1 MKIMKNNECDNN
13 LSKNKSNMPLEPD
26 FVTGLTDAEGC
37 FLILAPKI
45 DKIKF
50 KVYFS
55 LKYKISMLNNE
66 VELLKMVKS
75 FFGCGNIRHNN
86 NGTVDFEINDF
97 SSLKTILIPHF
108 LKYPLRGTKYLDFI
122 SFKEASHIFE
132 SGEHLKE
139 EGINKLYLLKRGMNT
154 QRDFSQF
161 NSYTPNHTKESNIN
175 YIPLNGHYV
184 NGFIAGDGCLTLD
197 MGKHFGSM
205 HLSISQHK
213 NNKLL
218 MESIANYFKSP
229 LKVYSGRSKDL
240 QIHLRGISL

>member
-1 MKIMKNNECDNN
+1 MENN
-13 LSKNKSNMPLEPD
+13 NKDFRLDPN

-37 FLILAPKI
+37 FLILSPKN
-45 DKIKF
+45 DKTKF

-75 FFGCGNIRHNN
+75 FFGCGVLRENK
-86 NGTVDFEINDF
+86 NGTMDFEINDF

-122 SFKEASHIFE
+122 SFKEASHIFDK
-132 SGEHLKE
+132 GEHLKE
-139 EGINKLYLLKRGMNT
+139 EGINKLYLLKKGMNSC
-154 QRDFSQF
+154 REFPSSNYYSPD
-161 NSYTPNHTKESNIN
+161 HTKESNIN
-175 YIPLNGHYV
+175 YIPINGHYI

-197 MGKHFGSM
+197 MGKHFGYM

-213 NNKLL
+213 NNRLL
-218 MESIANYFKSP
+218 LESIVNYFKSS
-229 LKVYSGRSKDL
+229 LKVSSGRSEDI
-240 QIHLRGISL
+240 QVHLRGIFL